1 MRRIPLKQ
9 VAKIDRSPASDTE
22 TSNLPYV
29 GLEHI
34 EKETGRLAASYDLK
48 PANLKATKFRFTP
61 NHVLYG
67 KLRPYLN
74 KVIVP
79 DFDGVCTTELLP
91 ILPNETE
98 LDRTYLWAYLLSPSF
113 VDWASQS
120 VSGANLPRL
129 SPRDL
134 GNHAIPCP
142 HLSEQKRIAAVI
154 NTADRLRRLRRYAL
168 ELSEGFLQ
176 SVFLEMFGDPVT
188 NPMGWAE
195 EELGILLETIIDYR
209 GKTPPKSSKGIPL
222 LSAANIKRGRVD
234 FSHAQFIRPDVY
246 QEWTTRGF
254 TQPGDVLITTEAPVG
269 EVAAYPENGVFQIS
283 RRVMALRPN
292 LKLVLSPYLL
302 HVMLFPTWHKRLTS
316 VTRGSTVPRVLKPDI
331 TTQPIPLPPLELQ
344 RRFGN
349 SVRRFEQMRAQQH
362 EAIRQVDHL
371 FDTLLHS
378 AFRGEL

>member
-1 MRRIPLKQ
+1 M
-9 VAKIDRSPASDTE
+9 
-22 TSNLPYV
+22 
-29 GLEHI
+29 
-34 EKETGRLAASYDLK
+34 
-48 PANLKATKFRFTP
+48 
-61 NHVLYG
+61 
-67 KLRPYLN
+67 N
-74 KVIVP
+74 K
-79 DFDGVCTTELLP
+79 
-91 ILPNETE
+91 
-98 LDRTYLWAYLLSPSF
+98 TYLWGIFLTPRF
-113 VDWASQS
+113 VDWASRN

-129 SPRDL
+129 DPKLLAKYEFPSPPL
-134 GNHAIPCP
+134 P
-142 HLSEQKRIAAVI
+142 EQQRIAAI
-154 NTADRLRRLRRYAL
+154 LDKADRLRHLRRFAL
-168 ELSEGFLQ
+168 ELGDSYLQ